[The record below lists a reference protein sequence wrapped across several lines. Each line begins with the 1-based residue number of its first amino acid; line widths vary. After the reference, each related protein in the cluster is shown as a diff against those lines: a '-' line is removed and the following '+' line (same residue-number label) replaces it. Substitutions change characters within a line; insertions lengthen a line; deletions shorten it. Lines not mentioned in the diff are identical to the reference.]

1 MGSKFIIT
9 ENDKQRILS
18 LYGLIS
24 EEATTSIVGRVVSE
38 YIMSADILNYSE
50 SKIPLEDVEVIL
62 STIENGYL
70 VKKQQ
75 TTKTDSDGGFKFT
88 NLNITSNILITIPE
102 FGMFKKTEKK
112 ILSIKSNVENKLGDL
127 VLTPKEEVINKQTSS
142 EANPCGDF
150 KSTEDEYYGYGQGPM
165 DVSSWDPNNLTLS
178 KPIIMAL
185 QSAVLEYF
193 KTNEDVNASLEEI
206 TDAVS
211 DVKNKLDYEIVCNK
225 NIMNNN
231 YVVVKITKE
240 GFESFILDLMMSNN
254 KITPETESKIDFED
268 IPFKVALQRSWDFDR
283 NIFLLVGLNSDDNTK
298 ETINK
303 LNSSKSNVDILNS
316 SKYLP
321 LYYQVDRSNEDH
333 YMAASEPLNI
343 NTYPTVVV
351 LKASKDPKTNY
362 IKDSIETLSKIDG
375 VSNDLD
381 SLDDLKL

>member
-18 LYGLIS
+18 LYGLIN
-24 EEATTSIVGRVVSE
+24 EETATSIVGKVVSE

-102 FGMFKKTEKK
+102 FGLFKKTEKK
-112 ILSIKSNVENKLGDL
+112 ILSIKSNVENKLGDF

-283 NIFLLVGLNSDDNTK
+283 NIFLLVGLNTDDNTK

-303 LNSSKSNVDILNS
+303 LNSSKNNVDILNS

>member
-18 LYGLIS
+18 LYGLIN
-24 EEATTSIVGRVVSE
+24 EETATSIVGKVVSE

-102 FGMFKKTEKK
+102 FGLFKKTEKK
-112 ILSIKSNVENKLGDL
+112 ILSIKSNVENKLGDF

-178 KPIIMAL
+178 KPVIMAL

-193 KTNEDVNASLEEI
+193 NTNEDVNANLEEI
-206 TDAVS
+206 TDAVANI
-211 DVKNKLDYEIVCNK
+211 KNKLDYEIVCNK

-240 GFESFILDLMMSNN
+240 AFENFILDLMMSNN
-254 KITPETESKIDFED
+254 KITPEDESKIEFED

-283 NIFLLVGLNSDDNTK
+283 NIFLLVGLNGDDNTK
-298 ETINK
+298 ETLNK
-303 LNSSKSNVDILNS
+303 LNSSKNNVEILNS

-321 LYYQVDRSNEDH
+321 LYYQVDSSNEDH

-375 VSNDLD
+375 VSNDLT

>member
-18 LYGLIS
+18 LYGLIN
-24 EEATTSIVGRVVSE
+24 EETATSIVGKVVSE

-102 FGMFKKTEKK
+102 FGLFKKTEKK

-127 VLTPKEEVINKQTSS
+127 VLTPKEEVINKQPSS

-375 VSNDLD
+375 VSNDLT

>member
-18 LYGLIS
+18 LYGLIN
-24 EEATTSIVGRVVSE
+24 EETATSIVGKVVSE

-102 FGMFKKTEKK
+102 FGLFKKTEKK
-112 ILSIKSNVENKLGDL
+112 ILSIKSNVENKLGDF

-375 VSNDLD
+375 VSNDLT

>member
-18 LYGLIS
+18 LYGLIN
-24 EEATTSIVGRVVSE
+24 EETATSIVGKVVSE

-102 FGMFKKTEKK
+102 FGLFKKTEKK
-112 ILSIKSNVENKLGDL
+112 ILSIKSNVENKLGDF

-303 LNSSKSNVDILNS
+303 LNSSKNNVDILNS

>member
-1 MGSKFIIT
+1 MGRQFIIT

-18 LYGLIS
+18 LYGLIT
-24 EEATTSIVGRVVSE
+24 EETTTSIVGKVVSE

-102 FGMFKKTEKK
+102 FGLFKKTEKK
-112 ILSIKSNVENKLGDL
+112 ILSIKSNVENKLGDF

-193 KTNEDVNASLEEI
+193 KTNEDINANIEEI
-206 TDAVS
+206 TDAVTNI
-211 DVKNKLDYEIVCNK
+211 KNKLDYEIVCNK

-240 GFESFILDLMMSNN
+240 GFENFILDLMMSNN
-254 KITPETESKIDFED
+254 KITPEDESKIEFED

-298 ETINK
+298 ETLNK
-303 LNSSKSNVDILNS
+303 LNSSKNNVEILNS

-321 LYYQVDRSNEDH
+321 LYYQVDSSNEDH

-375 VSNDLD
+375 VSNDLT

>member
-18 LYGLIS
+18 LYGFIN
-24 EEATTSIVGRVVSE
+24 EETATSIVGKVVSE

-102 FGMFKKTEKK
+102 FGLFKKTEKK

-127 VLTPKEEVINKQTSS
+127 VLTPKEEVINKQPSS

-283 NIFLLVGLNSDDNTK
+283 NIFLLVGLNTDDNTK

-303 LNSSKSNVDILNS
+303 LNSSKNNVDILNS

-375 VSNDLD
+375 VSNDLT

>member
-18 LYGLIS
+18 LYGLIN
-24 EEATTSIVGRVVSE
+24 EETATSIVGKVVSE

-102 FGMFKKTEKK
+102 FGLFKKTEKK

-127 VLTPKEEVINKQTSS
+127 VLTPKEEVINKQPSS

-283 NIFLLVGLNSDDNTK
+283 NIFLLVGLNTDDNTK

-375 VSNDLD
+375 VSNDLT

>member
-1 MGSKFIIT
+1 MGRQFIIT

-18 LYGLIS
+18 LYGLIT
-24 EEATTSIVGRVVSE
+24 EETTTSIVGKVVSE
-38 YIMSADILNYSE
+38 YVMSADIFNYSE
-50 SKIPLEDVEVIL
+50 SRIPVEDVEVTL

-70 VKKQQ
+70 VKEQN
-75 TTKTDSDGGFKFT
+75 TTKTDSEGKFKFG
-88 NLNITSNILITIPE
+88 NLNVASNILITIPE
-102 FGMFKKTEKK
+102 FGSFKKLEKK
-112 ILSIKSNVENKLGDL
+112 LKTIKLNAETNVGDL
-127 VLTPKEEVINKQTSS
+127 VLIPKDEVINKSTSS
-142 EANPCGDF
+142 ELNPCGDF
-150 KSTEDEYYGYGQGPM
+150 KSTEDEYYGYGEGPM

-193 KTNEDVNASLEEI
+193 NTNEDVNANLEEI
-206 TDAVS
+206 TDAVANI
-211 DVKNKLDYEIVCNK
+211 KNKLDYEIVCNK

-240 GFESFILDLMMSNN
+240 SFENFILDLMMSNN
-254 KITPETESKIDFED
+254 KITPEDESKIEFED

-283 NIFLLVGLNSDDNTK
+283 NIFLLVGLNGDDNTK
-298 ETINK
+298 ETLNK
-303 LNSSKSNVDILNS
+303 LNSSKNNVEILNS

-321 LYYQVDRSNEDH
+321 LYYQVDSSNEDH

-375 VSNDLD
+375 VSNDLT

>member
-1 MGSKFIIT
+1 
-9 ENDKQRILS
+9 
-18 LYGLIS
+18 
-24 EEATTSIVGRVVSE
+24 
-38 YIMSADILNYSE
+38 
-50 SKIPLEDVEVIL
+50 
-62 STIENGYL
+62 
-70 VKKQQ
+70 
-75 TTKTDSDGGFKFT
+75 
-88 NLNITSNILITIPE
+88 
-102 FGMFKKTEKK
+102 
-112 ILSIKSNVENKLGDL
+112 
-127 VLTPKEEVINKQTSS
+127 
-142 EANPCGDF
+142 
-150 KSTEDEYYGYGQGPM
+150 
-165 DVSSWDPNNLTLS
+165 
-178 KPIIMAL
+178 MAL

-254 KITPETESKIDFED
+254 KTTQEVDSKIIFED
-268 IPFKVALQRSWDFDR
+268 IPFKEALQRSWDFGR
-283 NIFLLVGLNSDDNTK
+283 KIFLLVGLDSDDNTK
-298 ETINK
+298 ETLNK
-303 LNSSKSNVDILNS
+303 LNSSKDNVDTLNS
-316 SKYLP
+316 SKYVP
-321 LYYQVDRSNEDH
+321 LYYQVDRSNDDH